1 MATALLVQHA
11 VIAALI
17 AVEQN
22 SSGFPCFWYLTD
34 SDLLRE
40 ACMIELD
47 IWSDGI
53 RNKLILVSRM
63 NEWYFIDDHSSE

>member
-1 MATALLVQHA
+1 MATVLFVQHA

-22 SSGFPCFWYLTD
+22 SIGFPCFRYLTD

-40 ACMIELD
+40 AYMIELD
-47 IWSDGI
+47 I
-53 RNKLILVSRM
+53 
-63 NEWYFIDDHSSE
+63 

>member
-47 IWSDGI
+47 I
-53 RNKLILVSRM
+53 
-63 NEWYFIDDHSSE
+63 

>member
-40 ACMIELD
+40 VCMIELD
-47 IWSDGI
+47 I
-53 RNKLILVSRM
+53 
-63 NEWYFIDDHSSE
+63 